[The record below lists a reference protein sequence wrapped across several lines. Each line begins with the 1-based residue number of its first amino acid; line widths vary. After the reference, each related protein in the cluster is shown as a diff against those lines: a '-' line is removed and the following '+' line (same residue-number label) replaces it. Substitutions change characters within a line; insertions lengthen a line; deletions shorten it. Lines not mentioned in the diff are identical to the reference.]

1 MNTTTNPLQLGAEI
15 TLKQR
20 YSVRMT
26 VKGAQTLE
34 GMLERLSGRTAT
46 LSLRGDLTQGQRCYV
61 RFDADGN
68 ELYSR
73 AMVLSSEAGNVMV
86 WLENGVS
93 IFEKIARLDA
103 LAESSSLKRLQMAQ
117 TVQRILEVP
126 AGTPKNSHSSRR
138 NCWEVNQCGKEH
150 YCAAGISTQFD
161 GYLGGRNGGRFC
173 AFIDETLCKDGR
185 PLAGE
190 KKLKKCAECL
200 FFQELLREATTD
212 FATDPALI
220 AFG

>member
-1 MNTTTNPLQLGAEI
+1 MNTATESLPLGREI
-15 TLKQR
+15 TLKHK
-20 YSVRMT
+20 YSARMT
-26 VKGAQTLE
+26 VKGAHTIE
-34 GMLERLSGRTAT
+34 GVLERLSDRTAT
-46 LSLRGDLTQGQRCYV
+46 LSLRGNLAQGQRCYT
-61 RFDADGN
+61 RFDANGT

-73 AMVLSSEAGNVMV
+73 AMVLSSREGNVTL
-86 WLENGVS
+86 WLENGAS
-93 IFEKIARLDA
+93 IFEKIARLNA
-103 LAESSSLKRLQMAQ
+103 LTEPTSLKRLQKAQ
-117 TVQRILEVP
+117 TIHRILELPVVKQ
-126 AGTPKNSHSSRR
+126 TKIHSSLR

-212 FATDPALI
+212 FATDPTLI